1 MITYPYGYSK
11 RIIYC
16 NFFSPPLTVWQLYNE
31 LMSIRRKHKFI
42 LISLVFL
49 FAAIALARTLYL
61 KDKYQIS
68 GINTPIGN
76 YAPKDYVISNGPRD
90 KKVIA
95 LTFDA
100 DMTPSMKTELEEG
113 KVASW
118 YNEQVVQILVN
129 EKVPATLFLTGL
141 WMETYPK
148 VVKELAAN
156 PLFELGNHSYS
167 HPTFLRICYGL
178 TYIPDSKDEEE
189 ITKTQVLLKSYT
201 GVDNHL
207 FRFPGGCFEKSDAT
221 IVHNLGLDIIG
232 WDVKSDDGFNTNTV
246 RIINNVLRKA
256 KNGSIVLMHLHGGT
270 NAPKT
275 GDALLPIIKG
285 LKEKGFSFVKVSELI
300 KNLQ

>member
-1 MITYPYGYSK
+1 MTIK
-11 RIIYC
+11 
-16 NFFSPPLTVWQLYNE
+16 
-31 LMSIRRKHKFI
+31 RKHKFV

-49 FAAIALARTLYL
+49 FVAIALVRSLYL
-61 KDKYQIS
+61 KDKYKIS
-68 GINTPIGN
+68 GVHESTGK
-76 YAPKDYVISNGPRD
+76 YAPKDFVISNGPRD
-90 KKVIA
+90 KKVIV

-100 DMTPSMKTELEEG
+100 DMTPSMKKELEEG
-113 KVASW
+113 KVKSW
-118 YNEQVVQILVN
+118 YNEKVVQILVN

-156 PLFELGNHSYS
+156 PLFELANHSYS

-178 TYIPDSKDEEE
+178 MYIPDSKDEEE
-189 ITKTQVLLKSYT
+189 VMKTQELLKSMA

-221 IVHNLGLDIIG
+221 IIHNLGLDIIG

-270 NAPKT
+270 NAPNT
-275 GDALLPIIKG
+275 DEALLSIIKG
-285 LKEKGFSFVKVSELI
+285 LKEKGFSFVKVSDLI

>member
-1 MITYPYGYSK
+1 
-11 RIIYC
+11 
-16 NFFSPPLTVWQLYNE
+16 
-31 LMSIRRKHKFI
+31 MSIRRKNKFI

-49 FAAIALARTLYL
+49 FTAIALVRTLYL

-68 GINTPIGN
+68 GIHEPTGE
-76 YAPKDYVISNGPRD
+76 YVPKGFVISSGARD

-100 DMTPSMKTELEEG
+100 DMTPSMKTELEKG
-113 KVASW
+113 KVDSW
-118 YNEQVVQILVN
+118 YNEKVIQILIN

-156 PLFELGNHSYS
+156 PLFELANHSYS

-189 ITKTQVLLKSYT
+189 VMKTQELLKSMA

-246 RIINNVLRKA
+246 RIINNVLKKA
-256 KNGSIVLMHLHGGT
+256 KNGSIVLMHLNGGA

-275 GDALLPIIKG
+275 GEALLPIIKG
-285 LKEKGFSFVKVSELI
+285 LKEKGFFFVKVSDLI
-300 KNLQ
+300 RGLEVQPSP